1 MPPTLA
7 PNIVPPVV
15 LPTFSPNVL
24 DDHDN
29 TKVEVSPFEVSPP
42 VVASVVSIDHRA
54 QFNSKRKFSTLAE
67 LLMWVREEVRKLV
80 FLTFIEKLDN
90 RENARNAFVILIWRG
105 SSYIEYKKLSKCK
118 ISSLVKYE
126 CPFRVRGYLLLR
138 ALKLVTEHTNIRWQL
153 SWKVIKLWTFKPK
166 WQ

>member
-90 RENARNAFVILIWRG
+90 RENARNAFVILI
-105 SSYIEYKKLSKCK
+105 
-118 ISSLVKYE
+118 
-126 CPFRVRGYLLLR
+126 
-138 ALKLVTEHTNIRWQL
+138 
-153 SWKVIKLWTFKPK
+153 
-166 WQ
+166 